1 MNRLRKGKIRR
12 EGSERGGKRVLE
24 VGVEVPRQKFG
35 FDKAGANQKKY
46 SFTNEGLAREDQPYR
61 FKSVAK

>member
-35 FDKAGANQKKY
+35 FDKAGANQKK
-46 SFTNEGLAREDQPYR
+46 
-61 FKSVAK
+61 